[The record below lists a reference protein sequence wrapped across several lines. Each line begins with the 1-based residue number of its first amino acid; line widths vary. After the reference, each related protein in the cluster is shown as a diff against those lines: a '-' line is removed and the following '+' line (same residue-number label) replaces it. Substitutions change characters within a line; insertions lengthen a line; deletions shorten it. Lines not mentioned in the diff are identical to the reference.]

1 MGVAIFRDAAPA
13 NFNTFDRA
21 LSTMFRLTAGE
32 TWIDGLAAY
41 SAEDGSLYYGSAL
54 FIYSY
59 IVIVVWILLQVSVAV
74 LLVRARAPAREAAPR
89 VAPADLIPSVRWAA
103 DRGGKTC
110 LLSLRLRGSDAVI
123 GLQPRPIPVTAV
135 KPSESPHRPLL
146 SHSVPSL
153 LRGQPSSR

>member
-1 MGVAIFRDAAPA
+1 MGVSIFRDTAP
-13 NFNTFDRA
+13 NSFNTFDRA

-74 LLVRARAPAREAAPR
+74 LLVRARPRTRGRAARGPRRFDSQRAVGGGSWWQNLPAQPQTQGQRRSHRIAAAPHPSDCRQAFR
-89 VAPADLIPSVRWAA
+89 VIA
-103 DRGGKTC
+103 
-110 LLSLRLRGSDAVI
+110 
-123 GLQPRPIPVTAV
+123 
-135 KPSESPHRPLL
+135 SPPPLPLL
-146 SHSVPSL
+146 PLL